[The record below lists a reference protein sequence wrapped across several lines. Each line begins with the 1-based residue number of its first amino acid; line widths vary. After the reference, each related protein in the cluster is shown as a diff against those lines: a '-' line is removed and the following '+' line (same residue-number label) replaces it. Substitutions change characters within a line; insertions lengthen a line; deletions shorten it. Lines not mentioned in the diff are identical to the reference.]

1 LFKASNKKV
10 GDMEFSE
17 EAVKS
22 IFENYILVYGLNL
35 VFAIIIFV
43 VGKMVANI
51 VTNLVQK
58 VLVKSKV
65 DAVLVDFVAGIVKS
79 ILVLFVIIASLG
91 ELGVDTTSLVALI
104 GAAGLAIGLSLQ
116 SSLQN
121 FASGVM
127 LIMFRPFTS
136 GDFIEAA
143 GIAGVV
149 EKISIFNTIVRT
161 GDNKEMIVPNGA
173 IYGGVITNYSAK
185 ETRRVDMVFGIGYDD
200 DIKKAKDIMVEI
212 MKKDE
217 RILAEP
223 APLVAVSELA
233 DSSVN
238 FVVRPW
244 VKSADYWGVLFDLN
258 EGIKLAF
265 DEASISIPYPQMDI
279 HMNKLDSNS

>member
-1 LFKASNKKV
+1 
-10 GDMEFSE
+10 MEFSE
-17 EAVKS
+17 ETIKN
-22 IFENYILVYGLNL
+22 IFENYVLVYGLNL
-35 VFAIIIFV
+35 LFAMIIYV
-43 VGKMVANI
+43 VGRWVVKLVARVI
-51 VTNLVQK
+51 ESLMI
-58 VLVKSKV
+58 KSKV
-65 DAVLVDFVAGIVKS
+65 DQVLVDFVGGITKS
-79 ILVLFVIIASLG
+79 ILTLFVIIAALG

-127 LIMFRPFTS
+127 LISFRPFTT
-136 GDFIEAA
+136 GDFIEA
-143 GIAGVV
+143 GGVIGVV
-149 EKISIFNTIVRT
+149 EKISIFSTIMKT

-173 IYGGVITNYSAK
+173 IYGGVIINYSAK

-200 DIKKAKDIMVEI
+200 DIKQAKQIMQDIMSQ
-212 MKKDE
+212 DE

-244 VKSADYWGVLFDLN
+244 VKSADYWAVMFDLN
-258 EGIKLAF
+258 EKIKLAF
-265 DEASISIPYPQMDI
+265 DEKNISIPYPQMDV
-279 HMNKLDSNS
+279 HLDK